1 MLTITSLISGWRIGN
16 FDEVRKSVEELEIS
30 LLGCLKVSKLTKAET
45 LKWISDNYD
54 LRTIT
59 ENDEKWIEVWLG
71 PDDVYKVAIME
82 KHPDL
87 EQQLKEHFGENWA
100 NHYLR
105 FGH

>member
-1 MLTITSLISGWRIGN
+1 MLTITKLISGCYIGN

-30 LLGCLKVSKLTKAET
+30 LSGRLKVSKLTRAET
-45 LKWISDNYD
+45 LRWICDNYE

-59 ENDEKWIEVWLG
+59 EDDEKHIEVWLV
-71 PDDVYKVAIME
+71 PDDTYKVAIME

-87 EQQLKEHFGENWA
+87 EQQLKECFGENWA